1 MTEKK
6 IRSKAKE
13 DAREGST
20 EAAEPMFSKEQLLAS
35 GRFRGRRD
43 MAEALLEEGQSY
55 TVRDVEEKIK
65 EYQKGKVR

>member
-6 IRSKAKE
+6 VRKKAKE
-13 DAREGST
+13 NT
-20 EAAEPMFSKEQLLAS
+20 ETEVAEPMFSKEQLLAS

>member
-6 IRSKAKE
+6 VRKKAKE
-13 DAREGST
+13 NTGA
-20 EAAEPMFSKEQLLAS
+20 EAAEPLFTKEQLLAS